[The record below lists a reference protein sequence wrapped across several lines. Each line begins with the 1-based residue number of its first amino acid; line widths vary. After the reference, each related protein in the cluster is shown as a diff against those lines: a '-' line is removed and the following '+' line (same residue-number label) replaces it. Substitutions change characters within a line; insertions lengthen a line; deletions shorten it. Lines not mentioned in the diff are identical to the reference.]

1 MTTIKQIKAEAQA
14 QIKAIREARDAAI
27 NELRQA
33 RQEKREPVL
42 ASTTE
47 TYEQRAERV
56 LEEVETLVHDYVS
69 NEAQQEKSII
79 MEVFSHVE
87 GIESLLDEIV
97 VSGRS
102 FNENIYAYCDEHN
115 VELTQ
120 DMEDALWR
128 VETLDIYED
137 EYHADLA
144 HRIHNIHAE
153 SIIENI
159 EYEPMSERLN
169 QYHEAMMNEFHAQQE
184 AIRMERLA
192 NE

>member
-42 ASTTE
+42 ASSTE

-56 LEEVETLVHDYVS
+56 LEEVEALVIDS
-69 NEAQQEKSII
+69 FNRDAQREKITI
-79 MEVFSHVE
+79 MEAFSHVE

-97 VSGRS
+97 VSGCGL
-102 FNENIYAYCDEHN
+102 NTIIDAYCNEHGIE
-115 VELTQ
+115 VTQ
-120 DMEDALWR
+120 EMIDAQWR
-128 VETLDIYED
+128 VENLDVYES

-144 HRIHNIHAE
+144 YRIHNINAE
-153 SIIENI
+153 FIVENI
-159 EYEPMSERLN
+159 EYEPMTERVAR
-169 QYHEAMMNEFHAQQE
+169 YHEEHMNAFWEQQE
-184 AIRMERLA
+184 IIRMERLA